1 MTIEQ
6 PPRQADTVA
15 TYIQNAAINPQGA
28 INADNMV
35 IHLSSQLVTRFII
48 EKNMLEHKTKEHSRK
63 FLVLIFP
70 SRSDGAQ
77 MHFVLR

>member
-28 INADNMV
+28 INADNTV

-48 EKNMLEHKTKEHSRK
+48 EKKYVRTQNKRTLTEISC
-63 FLVLIFP
+63 FDFSVAI
-70 SRSDGAQ
+70 
-77 MHFVLR
+77 